1 MVAFVGS
8 ILVTVIM
15 AAGIAWYGKRRPVGA
30 PLTWGQAMAAS
41 VYVFFLLFW
50 AYGVVPDRW
59 LAWADNELRWRPDK
73 LLFGPGEILKPT
85 AEGGWLPFTI
95 TWQTIRDI
103 IATLIY
109 GVMLTAN
116 AAGFVLWQNRGK
128 KAKTAVERSDYGR
141 PLVREGV

>member
-15 AAGIAWYGKRRPVGA
+15 AAGIAWWGKRRPVGA
-30 PLTWGQAMAAS
+30 PLTWGAAMVAS
-41 VYVFFLLFW
+41 LYVFFLLFW

-73 LLFGPGEILKPT
+73 LLFGPGEILKPR
-85 AEGGWLPFTI
+85 AEGGWMPFTI

-116 AAGFVLWQNRGK
+116 AAGFILWQNRGK
-128 KAKTAVERSDYGR
+128 KAKTAIERSEYGR

>member
-15 AAGIAWYGKRRPVGA
+15 AAGIAWWGKRRPVGA
-30 PLTWGQAMAAS
+30 PLTWGAAMVAS
-41 VYVFFLLFW
+41 LYVFFLLFW

-59 LAWADNELRWRPDK
+59 LAWADNELQWRPDK

-85 AEGGWLPFTI
+85 AEGGSFPFTI

-128 KAKTAVERSDYGR
+128 KAKTAIERSDYGR

>member
-15 AAGIAWYGKRRPVGA
+15 AAGIAWYGKRRPVGK
-30 PLTWGQAMAAS
+30 PLTWGEAMAAS

-73 LLFGPGEILKPT
+73 LLFGPGEILKPR

-95 TWQTIRDI
+95 TWQTVRDI